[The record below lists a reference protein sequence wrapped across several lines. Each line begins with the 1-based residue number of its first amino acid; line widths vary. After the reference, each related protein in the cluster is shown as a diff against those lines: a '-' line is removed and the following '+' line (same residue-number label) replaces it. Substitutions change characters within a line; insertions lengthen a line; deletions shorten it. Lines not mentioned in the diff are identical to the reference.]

1 MRPASRA
8 SQPRARLVWIVG
20 VLLMCGTVVVA
31 RAAYM
36 QLWAEDKLQ
45 AAGDERFLREVTI
58 ATTRGMIT
66 DRNGEPLA
74 VSSPVESV
82 WVNPKEVMADGKRV
96 PELAKA
102 LDIPLESLTRKLAQ
116 KKDKQFMYL
125 RRHMNPDDA
134 KAVIDLGIHGV
145 YSSREFRRFYPHRE
159 VMAQLIGTTNLD
171 EHGVEGLEKVFD
183 EWLTGTPGKQK
194 IIRDR
199 RGRIVEN
206 IDLIR
211 PAENG
216 KDLVLS
222 IDRRIQYL
230 AYSELKQ
237 GVIDTRA
244 KAGTAVVL
252 DVRTGEVLAMVS
264 YPSFNPNARTG
275 VRPET
280 RRNKAVTDVVEPG
293 STMKPLTVAA
303 ALEAGKITPET
314 IFNTNPGWIPNGK
327 YRTTDTHNY
336 GVLDT
341 TGVIRKSSNV
351 GAAMI
356 VHRLTNQDFYDFMRR
371 FGYGA
376 STGSGFPGES
386 PGFLPPPPLWSGTSK
401 QTMSYGYGLSV
412 TPLQLAHAYAALGN
426 DGRAITPTFVKG
438 GKGESKQVLD
448 PKVAHEIVKMMQTVT
463 EPGGT
468 ATQAAVRG
476 YHVAGKTGTAR
487 LADGG
492 GYSRRYNAF
501 FAGVVPVDNPRF
513 SMVVVLQDP
522 DPSLGYTGGVVS
534 APVFKNV
541 MEGSLRL
548 LDVPPDNIE
557 QWYAVRAPAPAPA
570 PLPAPAIAQSPPP
583 DTEVLQ

>member
-1 MRPASRA
+1 MRPTSRA
-8 SQPRARLVWIVG
+8 SQPRTRLVWIVG
-20 VLLMCGTVVVA
+20 VLLLCGCVVVA

-36 QLWAEDKLQ
+36 QLWADDKLQ

-206 IDLIR
+206 VDLIR

-386 PGFLPPPPLWSGTSK
+386 PGFLPPPLWSGTSK

-501 FAGVVPVDNPRF
+501 FAGMVPVDNPRF

-557 QWYAVRAPAPAPA
+557 QWYAARAPSPA

>member
-36 QLWAEDKLQ
+36 QLWADDKLQ

-102 LDIPLESLTRKLAQ
+102 LDIPLQTLTRKLAQ

-134 KAVIDLGIHGV
+134 KAVVDLGIHGV

-171 EHGVEGLEKVFD
+171 EHGVEGVEKVFD
-183 EWLTGTPGKQK
+183 DWLTGTPGKQK

-237 GVIDTRA
+237 GVFDARA

-264 YPSFNPNARTG
+264 YPSFNPNARSG

-303 ALEAGKITPET
+303 AMEAGKITPET

-341 TGVIRKSSNV
+341 TDVIRKSSNV
-351 GAAMI
+351 GSAMI

-371 FGYGA
+371 FGYGVT
-376 STGSGFPGES
+376 TGSGFPGES

-438 GKGESKQVLD
+438 GKGESKQILD

-487 LADGG
+487 MADGG

-501 FAGVVPVDNPRF
+501 FAGMVPVDNPRF

-522 DPSLGYTGGVVS
+522 DPSRGYTGGVVS

-557 QWYAVRAPAPAPA
+557 QWYAARAPALA
-570 PLPAPAIAQSPPP
+570 PLPAPAVAQSPPP

>member
-1 MRPASRA
+1 MRPVSRA
-8 SQPRARLVWIVG
+8 SQPRIRLAWIVG
-20 VLLMCGTVVVA
+20 ILLMCGGVVVA

-74 VSSPVESV
+74 ISSPVESV

-102 LDIPLESLTRKLAQ
+102 LDIPLQTLTRKLAQ

-134 KAVIDLGIHGV
+134 KAVVDLGIHGV

-183 EWLTGTPGKQK
+183 DWLTGTPGKQK

-237 GVIDTRA
+237 GVFDARA

-264 YPSFNPNARTG
+264 YPSFNPNARSG

-303 ALEAGKITPET
+303 AMEAGKITPET

-351 GAAMI
+351 GSAMI

-371 FGYGA
+371 FGYGVT
-376 STGSGFPGES
+376 TGSGFPGES

-438 GKGESKQVLD
+438 GKGESKQILD

-487 LADGG
+487 MADGG

-501 FAGVVPVDNPRF
+501 FAGMVPVDNPRF

-522 DPSLGYTGGVVS
+522 DPSRGYTGGVVS

-557 QWYAVRAPAPAPA
+557 QWYAARAPALA
-570 PLPAPAIAQSPPP
+570 PLPAPAVAQSPPP

>member
-1 MRPASRA
+1 MRSASRA
-8 SQPRARLVWIVG
+8 SQPRTRLVLIVG

-82 WVNPKEVMADGKRV
+82 WVNPKELMADGKRV

-102 LDIPLESLTRKLAQ
+102 LDIPVQTLTRKLAQ

-134 KAVIDLGIHGV
+134 KAVVDLGIHGV

-183 EWLTGTPGKQK
+183 DWLTGTPGKQK

-230 AYSELKQ
+230 AYSELKR

-264 YPSFNPNARTG
+264 YPSFNPNARSG

-356 VHRLTNQDFYDFMRR
+356 VHRLTSQDFYDFMRR

-376 STGSGFPGES
+376 TTGSGFPGES

-401 QTMSYGYGLSV
+401 QTMSYGYGLSAS
-412 TPLQLAHAYAALGN
+412 LFQ
-426 DGRAITPTFVKG
+426 
-438 GKGESKQVLD
+438 
-448 PKVAHEIVKMMQTVT
+448 M
-463 EPGGT
+463 
-468 ATQAAVRG
+468 
-476 YHVAGKTGTAR
+476 AR
-487 LADGG
+487 SYTCLL
-492 GYSRRYNAF
+492 YTS
-501 FAGVVPVDNPRF
+501 PSPRD
-513 SMVVVLQDP
+513 S
-522 DPSLGYTGGVVS
+522 
-534 APVFKNV
+534 
-541 MEGSLRL
+541 
-548 LDVPPDNIE
+548 
-557 QWYAVRAPAPAPA
+557 
-570 PLPAPAIAQSPPP
+570 
-583 DTEVLQ
+583 

>member
-1 MRPASRA
+1 MRPVSRA
-8 SQPRARLVWIVG
+8 SQPRTRLAWIVG
-20 VLLMCGTVVVA
+20 ILLMCGGVVVA

-74 VSSPVESV
+74 ISSPVESV

-102 LDIPLESLTRKLAQ
+102 LDIPLQTLTRKLAQ

-134 KAVIDLGIHGV
+134 KAVVDLGIHGV

-183 EWLTGTPGKQK
+183 DWLTGTPGKQK

-237 GVIDTRA
+237 GVFDARA

-264 YPSFNPNARTG
+264 YPSFNPNARSG

-303 ALEAGKITPET
+303 AMEAGKITPET

-351 GAAMI
+351 GSAMI

-371 FGYGA
+371 FGYGVT
-376 STGSGFPGES
+376 TGSGFPGES

-438 GKGESKQVLD
+438 GKGESKQILD

-487 LADGG
+487 MADGG

-501 FAGVVPVDNPRF
+501 FAGMVPVDNPRF

-522 DPSLGYTGGVVS
+522 DPSRGYTGGVVS

-557 QWYAVRAPAPAPA
+557 QWYAARAPALA
-570 PLPAPAIAQSPPP
+570 PLPAPAVAQSPPP

>member
-36 QLWAEDKLQ
+36 QLWADDKLQ

-102 LDIPLESLTRKLAQ
+102 LGIPLETLTRKLAQ

-134 KAVIDLGIHGV
+134 KAVVDLGIHGV

-183 EWLTGTPGKQK
+183 DWLTGTPGKQK

-199 RGRIVEN
+199 RGRVVEN
-206 IDLIR
+206 VDLIR

-264 YPSFNPNARTG
+264 YPSFNPNARSG

-303 ALEAGKITPET
+303 ALEAGKITSET
-314 IFNTNPGWIPNGK
+314 LFNTNPGWIPNGK

-356 VHRLTNQDFYDFMRR
+356 VHRLTSQDFYDFMRR

-376 STGSGFPGES
+376 TTGSGFPGES
-386 PGFLPPPPLWSGTSK
+386 TGFLPPPPLWSGTSK

-492 GYSRRYNAF
+492 GYSRRYNSF
-501 FAGVVPVDNPRF
+501 FAGMVPVDNPRF

-557 QWYAVRAPAPAPA
+557 QWYAERAPVAVLASAPALA
-570 PLPAPAIAQSPPP
+570 ETPPP
-583 DTEVLQ
+583 DTEKLQ

>member
-1 MRPASRA
+1 MRPTSRA
-8 SQPRARLVWIVG
+8 SQPRTRLVWIVG
-20 VLLMCGTVVVA
+20 VLLLCGCVVVA
-31 RAAYM
+31 RAAFM
-36 QLWAEDKLQ
+36 QLWADDKLQ

-171 EHGVEGLEKVFD
+171 EHGLEGLEKVFD
-183 EWLTGTPGKQK
+183 DWLTGTPGKQK

-199 RGRIVEN
+199 HGRIVEN
-206 IDLIR
+206 VDLIR

-264 YPSFNPNARTG
+264 YPSFNPNARSG

-314 IFNTNPGWIPNGK
+314 LFNTNPGWIPNGK

-356 VHRLTNQDFYDFMRR
+356 VHRLTSQDFYDFMRR
-371 FGYGA
+371 FGYGVT
-376 STGSGFPGES
+376 TGSGFPGES
-386 PGFLPPPPLWSGTSK
+386 PGFLPPPALWSGTSK

-426 DGRAITPTFVKG
+426 AGRAITPTFVKG

-487 LADGG
+487 MADSG
-492 GYSRRYNAF
+492 GYSSRYNAF
-501 FAGVVPVDNPRF
+501 FAGMVPVDNPRF

-557 QWYAVRAPAPAPA
+557 QWYAAREPAPA

-583 DTEVLQ
+583 DTESLQ

>member
-1 MRPASRA
+1 MRPVSRA
-8 SQPRARLVWIVG
+8 SQPRTRLAWIVG
-20 VLLMCGTVVVA
+20 ILLMCGGVVVA

-74 VSSPVESV
+74 ISSPVESV

-102 LDIPLESLTRKLAQ
+102 LDIPLQTLTRKLAQ

-134 KAVIDLGIHGV
+134 KAVVDLGIHGV

-183 EWLTGTPGKQK
+183 DWLTGTPGKQK

-237 GVIDTRA
+237 GVFDARA

-264 YPSFNPNARTG
+264 YPSFNPNARSG

-303 ALEAGKITPET
+303 AMEAGKITPET

-351 GAAMI
+351 GSAMI

-371 FGYGA
+371 FGYGVT
-376 STGSGFPGES
+376 TGSGFPGES

-438 GKGESKQVLD
+438 GKGESKQILD
-448 PKVAHEIVKMMQTVT
+448 PEVAHEIVKMMQTVT

-487 LADGG
+487 MADGG

-501 FAGVVPVDNPRF
+501 FAGMVPVDNPRF

-522 DPSLGYTGGVVS
+522 DPSRGYTGGVVS

-557 QWYAVRAPAPAPA
+557 QWYAARAPALA
-570 PLPAPAIAQSPPP
+570 PLPAPAVAQSPPP

>member
-1 MRPASRA
+1 MRPVSA
-8 SQPRARLVWIVG
+8 SQPRTRLVWVVG
-20 VLLMCGTVVVA
+20 VLLTCSVVVVA

-36 QLWAEDKLQ
+36 QLWADEKLQ
-45 AAGDERFLREVTI
+45 AAGNERFLREVTI

-74 VSSPVESV
+74 VSSPVESIV
-82 WVNPKEVMADGKRV
+82 VNPQVIMQHA
-96 PELAKA
+96 A
-102 LDIPLESLTRKLAQ
+102 DIPRLAEALNMPVQ
-116 KKDKQFMYL
+116 LLKQRLVSKQGKEFMYV
-125 RRHMNPDDA
+125 RRHMNPDAA
-134 KAVIDLGIHGV
+134 KAVLDLDIPGV
-145 YSSREFRRFYPHRE
+145 RSDREFRRFYPHRE

-183 EWLTGTPGKQK
+183 HWLTGAPGKQK

-199 RGRIVEN
+199 RGRVVEKV
-206 IDLIR
+206 DLIR
-211 PAENG
+211 PVENG
-216 KDLVLS
+216 KNLTLS

-237 GVIDTRA
+237 GVIDAGA

-252 DVRTGEVLAMVS
+252 DVPTGEVLAMVS
-264 YPSFNPNARTG
+264 YPSYNPNARSG

-280 RRNKAVTDVVEPG
+280 RRNKAVTDVLEPG

-314 IFNTNPGWIPNGK
+314 VFNTNPGWMPNGK

-351 GAAMI
+351 GAALI
-356 VHRLTNQDFYDFMRR
+356 VHRLGNQEFYEFLRR

-376 STGSGFPGES
+376 TTESAFPGES
-386 PGFLPPPPLWSGTSK
+386 PGFLPPPSLWSGTSK

-426 DGRAITPTFVKG
+426 AGMAITPTFVKG
-438 GKGESKQVLD
+438 GKVESKRVLD
-448 PKVAHEIVKMMQTVT
+448 AKVAHEVVRMMQTVT
-463 EPGGT
+463 ELGGT

-487 LADGG
+487 MADGG

-501 FAGVVPVDNPRF
+501 FAGLVPVDKPRF

-522 DPSLGYTGGVVS
+522 DPRLGYTGGAVS
-534 APVFKNV
+534 APIFKNV
-541 MEGSLRL
+541 MEGALRL

-557 QWYAVRAPAPAPA
+557 QWYAERMFESPSAHANDVKLAVAPDHGSVRP
-570 PLPAPAIAQSPPP
+570 
-583 DTEVLQ
+583 

>member
-82 WVNPKEVMADGKRV
+82 WVNPKELMANGKRV

-102 LDIPLESLTRKLAQ
+102 LDIPVQTLTRKLAQ
-116 KKDKQFMYL
+116 RKDKQFMYL

-183 EWLTGTPGKQK
+183 DWLTGTPGKQK

-264 YPSFNPNARTG
+264 YPSFNPNARSG

-376 STGSGFPGES
+376 TTGSGFPGES

-448 PKVAHEIVKMMQTVT
+448 PKVAHEIMKMMQTVT

-487 LADGG
+487 MADGG

-501 FAGVVPVDNPRF
+501 FAGMVPVDNPRF

-557 QWYAVRAPAPAPA
+557 QWYAARAPEPV
-570 PLPAPAIAQSPPP
+570 PLPGPDIAQAPPP
-583 DTEVLQ
+583 ETEVLQ

>member
-8 SQPRARLVWIVG
+8 SQPRTRLVWIVG
-20 VLLMCGTVVVA
+20 VLLLCGGVVVA

-36 QLWAEDKLQ
+36 QLWADDKLQ

-102 LDIPLESLTRKLAQ
+102 LGIPLEILTRKLAQ

-134 KAVIDLGIHGV
+134 KAVVDLGIHGV

-183 EWLTGTPGKQK
+183 DWLTGTPGKQK

-199 RGRIVEN
+199 RGRVVEN
-206 IDLIR
+206 VDLIR

-264 YPSFNPNARTG
+264 YPSFNPNARSG

-303 ALEAGKITPET
+303 ALEAGKITSET
-314 IFNTNPGWIPNGK
+314 LFNTNPGWIPNGK

-356 VHRLTNQDFYDFMRR
+356 VHRLTSQDFYDFMRR

-376 STGSGFPGES
+376 TTGSGFPGES
-386 PGFLPPPPLWSGTSK
+386 TGFLPPPPLWSGTSK

-492 GYSRRYNAF
+492 GYSRRYNSF
-501 FAGVVPVDNPRF
+501 FAGMVPVDNPRF

-557 QWYAVRAPAPAPA
+557 QWYAERAPVAVLASAPALA
-570 PLPAPAIAQSPPP
+570 ETPPP
-583 DTEVLQ
+583 DTEKLQ

>member
-36 QLWAEDKLQ
+36 QLWADDKLQ

-206 IDLIR
+206 VDLIR

-386 PGFLPPPPLWSGTSK
+386 PGFLPPPPLWSGTTK

-492 GYSRRYNAF
+492 GYSRRYNSF
-501 FAGVVPVDNPRF
+501 FAGMVPVDNPRF

-557 QWYAVRAPAPAPA
+557 QWYAERAPVAVLASAPALA
-570 PLPAPAIAQSPPP
+570 ETPPP
-583 DTEVLQ
+583 DTEKLQ

>member
-1 MRPASRA
+1 
-8 SQPRARLVWIVG
+8 
-20 VLLMCGTVVVA
+20 
-31 RAAYM
+31 
-36 QLWAEDKLQ
+36 
-45 AAGDERFLREVTI
+45 
-58 ATTRGMIT
+58 
-66 DRNGEPLA
+66 
-74 VSSPVESV
+74 
-82 WVNPKEVMADGKRV
+82 
-96 PELAKA
+96 
-102 LDIPLESLTRKLAQ
+102 
-116 KKDKQFMYL
+116 MYL

-206 IDLIR
+206 VDLIR

-501 FAGVVPVDNPRF
+501 FAGMVPVDNPRF

-557 QWYAVRAPAPAPA
+557 QWYAARAPSPA

>member
-1 MRPASRA
+1 MRPMPRA
-8 SQPRARLVWIVG
+8 GQPRVRLGLIVG
-20 VLLMCGTVVVA
+20 ILLFCGTVVVA

-36 QLWAEDKLQ
+36 QLIADDRLQ

-74 VSSPVESV
+74 VSSPVESL
-82 WVNPKEVMADGKRV
+82 WVNPKELLVDAKRV
-96 PELAKA
+96 PELARA
-102 LDIPLESLTRKLAQ
+102 VGLPVDELTLKLAQ
-116 KKDKQFMYL
+116 RKDKQFMYL
-125 RRHMNPDDA
+125 RRHMNPDAA
-134 KAVIDLGIHGV
+134 KTVLDLDIPGV

-159 VMAQLIGTTNLD
+159 VMAQVIGFTNLD
-171 EHGVEGLEKVFD
+171 EHGIEGMEKAFD
-183 EWLTGTPGKQK
+183 DWLTGTPGKQK

-206 IDLIR
+206 VDLIR

-356 VHRLTNQDFYDFMRR
+356 VHRLPSQDFYAFMRR
-371 FGYGA
+371 FGYG
-376 STGSGFPGES
+376 STTGSGFPGES
-386 PGFLPPPPLWSGTSK
+386 PGFLPPPQLWSGTSK

-476 YHVAGKTGTAR
+476 YHVAGKTGTSRRAV
-487 LADGG
+487 AG

-501 FAGVVPVDNPRF
+501 FAGMVPVDNPRF
-513 SMVVVLQDP
+513 AMVVVLQDP

-548 LDVPPDNIE
+548 LDVPPDNIA
-557 QWYAVRAPAPAPA
+557 QWYADRVPAKPAAPVAAEED
-570 PLPAPAIAQSPPP
+570 LPPVP
-583 DTEVLQ
+583 EVTP

>member
-8 SQPRARLVWIVG
+8 SQPRTRLVWIVG
-20 VLLMCGTVVVA
+20 VLLLCGGVVVA

-36 QLWAEDKLQ
+36 QLWADDKLQ

-102 LDIPLESLTRKLAQ
+102 LGIPLETLTRKLAQ

-134 KAVIDLGIHGV
+134 KAVVDLGIHGV

-183 EWLTGTPGKQK
+183 DWLTGTPGKQK

-199 RGRIVEN
+199 RGRVVEN
-206 IDLIR
+206 VDLIR

-264 YPSFNPNARTG
+264 YPSFNPNARSG

-303 ALEAGKITPET
+303 ALEAGKITSET
-314 IFNTNPGWIPNGK
+314 LFNTNPGWIPNGK

-356 VHRLTNQDFYDFMRR
+356 VHRLTSQDFYDFMRR
-371 FGYGA
+371 FGDGA
-376 STGSGFPGES
+376 TTGSGFPGES
-386 PGFLPPPPLWSGTSK
+386 TGFLPPPPLWSGTSK

-492 GYSRRYNAF
+492 GYSRRYNSF
-501 FAGVVPVDNPRF
+501 FAGMVPVDNPRF

-557 QWYAVRAPAPAPA
+557 QWYAERAPVAVLASAPALA
-570 PLPAPAIAQSPPP
+570 ETPPP
-583 DTEVLQ
+583 DTEKLQ